1 MPVEDGEW
9 IDEEVVSTTDPN
21 LGAKSIFGPGGVE
34 GISAT
39 TTTEPHPVTQ
49 ADEETP
55 SEDEKPLAFD
65 ERFKEDFEGL
75 LYIGRLTDDFYWL
88 GHHFVIRTLTM
99 GEIIEV
105 GLLHKEYAGS
115 LADVKAYQAAVV
127 AGCVVSVD
135 GKPLPMPLTNDP
147 EDTELINK
155 FQYVLRSWYPP
166 TLDVIY
172 ERYLLLEARANQVI
186 EAMGKAQGSTDSTHT
201 LIGTSV

>member
-1 MPVEDGEW
+1 
-9 IDEEVVSTTDPN
+9 
-21 LGAKSIFGPGGVE
+21 
-34 GISAT
+34 
-39 TTTEPHPVTQ
+39 
-49 ADEETP
+49 
-55 SEDEKPLAFD
+55 
-65 ERFKEDFEGL
+65 GL

-147 EDTELINK
+147 QDTELINK

-166 TLDVIY
+166 TLDVVY